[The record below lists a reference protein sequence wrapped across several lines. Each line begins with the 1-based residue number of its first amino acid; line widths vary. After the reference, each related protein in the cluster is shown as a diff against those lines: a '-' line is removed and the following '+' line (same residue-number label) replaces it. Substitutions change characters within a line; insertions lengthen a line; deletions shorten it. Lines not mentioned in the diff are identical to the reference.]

1 MKEELANQAV
11 ETTTALAADPS
22 FIKSL
27 ALFMD
32 EGGIFMWII
41 LFVWAFGL
49 AIALE
54 RIKSLMSFDTNTNSL
69 MSAIKKHVI
78 ANDVKK
84 AIHLCSNTKALL
96 PFVMRSGLK
105 RANQDKEQIQDS
117 LEAAVLD
124 VIPQVE
130 KRMGY
135 LGLVAN
141 VSTLIGLLGT
151 IYGLIQ
157 SFAAVATADPA
168 SKAKLLALGISK
180 AMNTT
185 ALGLISAIS
194 IMVIHSILASKSEK
208 ILSEIESSSVKLI
221 DLLGTK
227 KFFTNGVTKNGSKE
241 NDSSAP
247 PKTPTLKIAS

>member
-1 MKEELANQAV
+1 MNETVAEVAV
-11 ETTTALAADPS
+11 DPTFLQS
-22 FIKSL
+22 V

-49 AIALE
+49 AISLE
-54 RIKSLMSFDTNTNSL
+54 RIKSMLLFDTNGSKL
-69 MSAIKKHVI
+69 MALIKGHVVG
-78 ANDVKK
+78 NEVKK
-84 AIHLCSNTKALL
+84 AIELCSNTKALL
-96 PFVMRSGLK
+96 PYVLRAGLK
-105 RANQDKEQIQDS
+105 RANQSKEQIQDAI
-117 LEAAVLD
+117 EAAMLD

-130 KRMGY
+130 KRLGY

-194 IMVIHSILASKSEK
+194 IMVIHTILTGKSEK
-208 ILSEIESSSVKLI
+208 ILSEIEGNSVKLI

-227 KFFTNGVTKNGSKE
+227 KHYVSQKQAA
-241 NDSSAP
+241 SSEQSLPQTP
-247 PKTPTLKIAS
+247 PVKDVA

>member
-1 MKEELANQAV
+1 MEEQVVNKAA
-11 ETTTALAADPS
+11 EAATTVASDPS
-22 FIKSL
+22 FLKSV

-41 LFVWAFGL
+41 LAIWIFGI
-49 AIALE
+49 AIAVE
-54 RIKSLMSFDTNTNSL
+54 RVKSLFSYDVDGASL
-69 MSAIKKHVI
+69 MNMVKKNVMV
-78 ANDVKK
+78 NDVQK
-84 AIHLCSNTKALL
+84 AIQNCSSSKALL
-96 PFVMRSGLK
+96 PMVLKSGLK
-105 RANQDKEQIQDS
+105 RANQSKEQISDAIEATI
-117 LEAAVLD
+117 LEVS
-124 VIPQVE
+124 PKVE

-151 IYGLIQ
+151 IYGLIE

-194 IMVIHSILASKSEK
+194 IMVVHSILTSKSEK
-208 ILSEIESSSVKLI
+208 IMGEVEEYGVKLV

-227 KFFTNGVTKNGSKE
+227 KGPGQAGSM
-241 NDSSAP
+241 AP
-247 PKTPTLKIAS
+247 GGLPQGAAAQKKDEAA

>member
-1 MKEELANQAV
+1 MKEEIANNAASTV
-11 ETTTALAADPS
+11 DAALNSAADPS
-22 FIKSL
+22 FIQSL
-27 ALFMD
+27 ALFME

-41 LFVWAFGL
+41 LFVWAFGI

-54 RIKSLMSFDTNTNSL
+54 RIKSLLSYDSNGTSL
-69 MSAIKKHVI
+69 MSQIKKHVI
-78 ANDVKK
+78 ANDVKQ
-84 AIHLCSNTKALL
+84 AIDLCSNTKALL
-96 PFVMRSGLK
+96 PYVLRAGLK
-105 RANQDKEQIQDS
+105 RANQSKEQIQDS
-117 LEAAVLD
+117 LEAAMLD

-168 SKAKLLALGISK
+168 SKSKLLALGISK

-194 IMVIHSILASKSEK
+194 IMVVHSILTSKSEK
-208 ILSEIESSSVKLI
+208 ILSEIEGNGIKLV

-227 KFFTNGVTKNGSKE
+227 KYFVSGSTRKE
-241 NDSSAP
+241 TEEEIP
-247 PKTPTLKIAS
+247 PQTPPLSEAA